1 MFILV
6 NKTRNTFKAPQMNSE
21 HKEQKVHIQ
30 HPKRRD
36 RVSFGEIYTSC
47 AQF

>member
-30 HPKRRD
+30 HPVNIH
-36 RVSFGEIYTSC
+36 RVTLVDIYTS
-47 AQF
+47 